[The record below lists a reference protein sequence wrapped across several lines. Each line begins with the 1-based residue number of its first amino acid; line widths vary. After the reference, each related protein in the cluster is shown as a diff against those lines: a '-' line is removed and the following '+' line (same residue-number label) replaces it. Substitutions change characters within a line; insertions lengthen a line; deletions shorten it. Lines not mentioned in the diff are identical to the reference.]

1 MLNSKC
7 NPKYF
12 SNPKLPE
19 CSMLSLQCTMVKNF
33 NGPGQIHQG
42 ENIPFFKKSIKIY
55 KGSCQKIFLRYVV
68 MSSSVWW
75 SQASQASTL
84 TLHPHYVACFSLPPT
99 FLSSTRHSVT
109 ILIKYFWH
117 ILNIFIHFS
126 RVNVL
131 AKIGPNIFGD
141 YWANLQHRT
150 ETGTDLKGKI
160 QLFSLNIFPDLTNIF
175 S

>member
-1 MLNSKC
+1 MQSKILFQSQVAWMFDAKPSMHYGKKFQWTWTNSSGR
-7 NPKYF
+7 KY
-12 SNPKLPE
+12 S
-19 CSMLSLQCTMVKNF
+19 
-33 NGPGQIHQG
+33 
-42 ENIPFFKKSIKIY
+42 FFQKKFIKIY

-75 SQASQASTL
+75 SQASQASNL

-131 AKIGPNIFGD
+131 AKIGPNIF
-141 YWANLQHRT
+141 WRLLSKSSA
-150 ETGTDLKGKI
+150 
-160 QLFSLNIFPDLTNIF
+160 
-175 S
+175 